1 MRSSQARGLG
11 TKKMLQKEAVVEVGM
26 WKHSVAVGL
35 YLEGS
40 GEVRQ
45 NVKWDQRLSQL

>member
-11 TKKMLQKEAVVEVGM
+11 TKKMLQKEAVVEAGM
-26 WKHSVAVGL
+26 WKHSVEVGL
-35 YLEGS
+35 YL
-40 GEVRQ
+40 EVRQ